1 LEIPEAEGLLG
12 RFASAHTQVLGV
24 SVDSRF
30 CHDNWAKSMG
40 GVTYPLLADFNPKGE
55 VAKAHGLYLEAAG
68 ITDRA
73 TVIVDKDG
81 IVRHVASVG
90 PAGKREIADLA
101 GECERID
108 AEHGGG
114 LGDLPNLS

>member
-1 LEIPEAEGLLG
+1 M
-12 RFASAHTQVLGV
+12 
-24 SVDSRF
+24 SVDSRY

-55 VAKAHGLYLEAAG
+55 VAKAYGLYLENAG

-81 IVRHVASVG
+81 IVRHVSSVG

-101 GECERID
+101 GECEKID
-108 AEHGGG
+108 AEYGGG
-114 LGDLPNLS
+114 LGDLPDLG